1 MVDLVEHQEIAE
13 LVVEVELQQLD
24 KIINHLTQVEM
35 VEQELLIQLLD
46 QQ

>member
-1 MVDLVEHQEIAE
+1 MVDLVDHQEIAE